1 MHIVGTQTHPAAL
14 VYIACSR
21 GLERQLKLM
30 HAMDRGN
37 KRSAEA
43 QLLGGSKRELASLE
57 HT

>member
-1 MHIVGTQTHPAAL
+1 
-14 VYIACSR
+14 
-21 GLERQLKLM
+21 
-30 HAMDRGN
+30 MDRGN